1 MGFQGDS
8 LDYGSFAAP
17 GRGSGAVS
25 PDRMPRPGRTRQP
38 QEVPMGTDAKST
50 VCPECG
56 EEVAPG
62 DFEYHQSIHDGVA
75 LFLNK

>member
-1 MGFQGDS
+1 VSDQKVEG
-8 LDYGSFAAP
+8 AA
-17 GRGSGAVS
+17 S
-25 PDRMPRPGRTRQP
+25 PDRIPRPGHFEQRRPFMATQDTK
-38 QEVPMGTDAKST
+38 GT